1 MGCLIFDTT
10 NTNPNTYLGFGEW
23 TLWGSGRVP
32 VGIDTTDANFNTVE
46 KTGGEKSHTLTT
58 AEMPLHY
65 GHVNTWDGSYTDM
78 FIDIDKAGAIF
89 TKTAMGY
96 GRGWNIQA
104 SNEIVP
110 CTESR
115 GGDSPHNNLQPYITC
130 YIWKRIA

>member
-46 KTGGEKSHTLTT
+46 KTGGEKSHTLTKSEIPVHDGHFVEGT
-58 AEMPLHY
+58 GGSLHGKFLY
-65 GHVNTWDGSYTDM
+65 KDSTIWSTTSGD
-78 FIDIDKAGAIF
+78 
-89 TKTAMGY
+89 Y
-96 GRGWNIQA
+96 GRGWKIVMG
-104 SNEIVP
+104 NEVQPNTIP
-110 CTESR
+110 I
-115 GGDSPHNNLQPYITC
+115 GGDVSHNNLQPYITC